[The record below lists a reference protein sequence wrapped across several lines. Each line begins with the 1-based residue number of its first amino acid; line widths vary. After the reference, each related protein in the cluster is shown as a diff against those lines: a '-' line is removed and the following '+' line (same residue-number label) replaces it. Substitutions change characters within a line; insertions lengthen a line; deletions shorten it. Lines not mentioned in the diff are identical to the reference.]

1 MVSANNEVLYI
12 YYALHATDSDDISSI
27 LWFTPAIEVVA

>member
-1 MVSANNEVLYI
+1 MVSANNEDLYI
-12 YYALHATDSDDISSI
+12 YYALYAANSDDISSV